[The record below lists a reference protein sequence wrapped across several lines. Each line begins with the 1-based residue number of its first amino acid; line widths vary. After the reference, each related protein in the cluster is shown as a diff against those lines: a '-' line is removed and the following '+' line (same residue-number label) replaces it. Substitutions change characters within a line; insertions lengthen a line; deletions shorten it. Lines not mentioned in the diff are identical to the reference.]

1 MRCTCFGRIVE
12 SQGKFEADVEKRHLA
27 YNQLREL
34 WQAEVS
40 GLVLYSEHAVAATS
54 GAVVVGGAA
63 SFWPGAVADIGQRAF
78 EGANCMNL
86 VDEAAAITP
95 SLVELRRELHQI
107 PEVGL
112 DLPKT
117 QTMVLDALAGLPLE
131 ITTGKDLT
139 SVVGVLRGGQP
150 GPTVLLRGDMDAL
163 PVVEETDLEYASQ
176 NGNMHACGHDLHT
189 AGLVGAARLLSVHR
203 DELRG
208 NVIFMF
214 QPGEEGLGGAGYM
227 IREGLLQATGE
238 KPIAAYAVHVWSHAA
253 KGLFQTRPGTM
264 MAGSNQLHVTVHGKG
279 GHGSSP
285 HTTVD
290 PVPVVAEL
298 VLALQTYATRRV
310 NVFDP
315 IVITVTQLAAGVAVN
330 VIPNSAR
337 LGATVRT
344 LSTATFDQLSR
355 ELPTLAE
362 GIASA
367 YGCTVH
373 VDFSKQYPV
382 TVNDAERT
390 AEAAAELGELFG
402 ADRVP
407 PLESPIMGSE
417 DFSMVLDEVPGTF
430 VMLGARPDDVG
441 EDGPSNHSSIVR
453 FDDAV
458 LGDQAAALAR
468 LAVAKLVP

>member
-1 MRCTCFGRIVE
+1 
-12 SQGKFEADVEKRHLA
+12 
-27 YNQLREL
+27 
-34 WQAEVS
+34 
-40 GLVLYSEHAVAATS
+40 
-54 GAVVVGGAA
+54 
-63 SFWPGAVADIGQRAF
+63 
-78 EGANCMNL
+78 MNL
-86 VDEAAAITP
+86 VEEAAAIAP
-95 SLVELRRELHQI
+95 GLIDLRRELHQI

-117 QTMVLDALAGLPLE
+117 QAMVLDAVAGLPLE

-163 PVVEETDLEYASQ
+163 PVVEETDLGYAST

-189 AGLVGAARLLSVHR
+189 AGLVGAAQLLSAHR
-203 DELRG
+203 EELHG
-208 NVIFMF
+208 NVLFMF

-227 IREGLLQATGE
+227 IREGLLQATGD
-238 KPIAAYAVHVWSHAA
+238 KPIAAYAIHVWSHAA

-285 HTTVD
+285 YQSVD

-298 VLALQTYATRRV
+298 VTALQTYATRRV
-310 NVFDP
+310 DVFDP
-315 IVITVTQLAAGVAVN
+315 VVITVTQLAAGLAVN
-330 VIPNSAR
+330 VIPNTAR

-344 LSTATFDQLSR
+344 LSNEMFDQLSR
-355 ELPTLAE
+355 DLPALAQ
-362 GIASA
+362 GIAA
-367 YGCTVH
+367 AHGCTVEA
-373 VDFSKQYPV
+373 DFSKQYPV
-382 TVNDAERT
+382 TINDAART
-390 AEAAAELGELFG
+390 AETSLLLTEVFG

-407 PLESPIMGSE
+407 AFDNPLMGSE

-441 EDGPSNHSSIVR
+441 EDGPSNHSSVVR

-458 LGDQAAALAR
+458 LADEAAALAH
-468 LAVAKLVP
+468 LATSHLVPS